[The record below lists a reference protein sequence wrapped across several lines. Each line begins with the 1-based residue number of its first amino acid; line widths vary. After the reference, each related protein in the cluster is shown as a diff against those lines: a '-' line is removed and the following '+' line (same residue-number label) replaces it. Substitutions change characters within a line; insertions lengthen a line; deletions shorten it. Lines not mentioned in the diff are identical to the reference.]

1 VMPSSPMPT
10 MDSQRCG
17 GQFARSTAMATP
29 LRVLILGGTAEASA
43 LARLIAGDSRFEA
56 TLSLAGRTS
65 EPRPQ
70 PLATRIGGFG
80 GADGLARFLGESAVD
95 VVIDAT
101 HPYADQI
108 SANAF
113 AACGTTGVPLVSIA
127 RPMWQAQP
135 GDQWHVVRDA
145 DEAATALGAV
155 PRRVFL
161 SLGRLD
167 LHAFA
172 PAPQHHYVAR
182 IIDPPQ
188 QEVLPPDLRF
198 LQARGPFDRTAETR
212 LLEDKKIEVV
222 VSKNS
227 GGAATYPKI
236 EAARDLSLPV
246 VMIARPEKAAG
257 RVVHSAEEA
266 IVYLEQRLHDALPSL
281 RGV

>member
-1 VMPSSPMPT
+1 M
-10 MDSQRCG
+10 
-17 GQFARSTAMATP
+17 AMP
-29 LRVLILGGTAEASA
+29 LRVLILGGTTEASA
-43 LARLIAGDSRFEA
+43 LARLIAGDARFEA

-65 EPRPQ
+65 APRPQ

-80 GADGLARFLGESAVD
+80 GADGLARFLGNNAFN

-108 SANAF
+108 SANAL
-113 AACGTTGVPLVSIA
+113 AACGMTGVPLVSVA
-127 RPMWQAQP
+127 RPVWQAQP
-135 GDQWHVVRDA
+135 GDHWHVVRDA
-145 DEAATALGAV
+145 VEAATALGPV

-172 PAPQHHYVAR
+172 PAPQHHYIAR

-188 QEVLPPDLRF
+188 QKVLPPDIRF
-198 LQARGPFDRTAETR
+198 LQARGPFDRAGETR
-212 LLEDKKIEVV
+212 LFKGEKIDIV

-227 GGAATYPKI
+227 GGIATHAKI
-236 EAARDLSLPV
+236 EAARDLGLPV
-246 VMIARPEKAAG
+246 VMIARPKKAASH
-257 RVVHSAEEA
+257 VVHSAEEA
-266 IVYLEQRLHDALPSL
+266 VTWLERHRHDALPSP

>member
-1 VMPSSPMPT
+1 
-10 MDSQRCG
+10 
-17 GQFARSTAMATP
+17 MATP
-29 LRVLILGGTAEASA
+29 LRVLILGGTTEASA
-43 LARLIAGDSRFEA
+43 LARLIVGDARFDA

-65 EPRPQ
+65 APQPQ

-80 GADGLARFLGESAVD
+80 GADGLARFLGDNAFD

-108 SANAF
+108 SANAL
-113 AACGTTGVPLVSIA
+113 AACGMTGVPLVSIA
-127 RPMWQAQP
+127 RPVWQAQP
-135 GDQWHVVRDA
+135 GDLWHVVRDA
-145 DEAATALGAV
+145 DAAAAALGPT

-172 PAPQHHYVAR
+172 PAPQHHYLAR
-182 IIDPPQ
+182 TIDPPQ
-188 QEVLPPDLRF
+188 QRALPPDIRF
-198 LQARGPFDRTAETR
+198 LQARGPFDRAGETH
-212 LLEDKKIEVV
+212 LLSNEKIDIV

-227 GGAATYPKI
+227 GGTATYAKI
-236 EAARDLSLPV
+236 EAARDLGLPV

-257 RVVHSAEEA
+257 HVVHSAEEA
-266 IVYLEQRLHDALPSL
+266 IAWLKQRLHDAVPSL

>member
-1 VMPSSPMPT
+1 
-10 MDSQRCG
+10 
-17 GQFARSTAMATP
+17 MATS
-29 LRVLILGGTAEASA
+29 LRVLILGGTTEASA
-43 LARLIAGDSRFEA
+43 LARLIAGDARFEA

-65 EPRPQ
+65 APQPQ

-80 GADGLARFLGESAVD
+80 GADGLARFIADHAVA

-108 SANAF
+108 SANAL
-113 AACGTTGVPLVSIA
+113 AACGTTGIPLVSVA
-127 RPMWQAQP
+127 RPAWQAQL
-135 GDQWHVVRDA
+135 GDRWQVVRDA
-145 DEAATALGAV
+145 DAAAAVLGPA

-182 IIDPPQ
+182 TIDPPQ
-188 QEVLPPDLRF
+188 QKVLLPDIRF

-212 LLEDKKIEVV
+212 LLRDEKIEVV

-227 GGAATYPKI
+227 GGAATYAKI
-236 EAARDLSLPV
+236 EAARDLGLPV

-257 RVVHSAEEA
+257 HVVHGAEEA
-266 IVYLEQRLHDALPSL
+266 VAWLERHLHDAAPSL

>member
-1 VMPSSPMPT
+1 MPSSPMPT

-17 GQFARSTAMATP
+17 GQFARSTAMDTP
-29 LRVLILGGTAEASA
+29 LRVLILGGTTEASA
-43 LARLIAGDSRFEA
+43 LARLIAGDARFDA

-65 EPRPQ
+65 APRLQ
-70 PLATRIGGFG
+70 PLATRTGGFG
-80 GADGLARFLGESAVD
+80 GAEGLARFVGESAVD
-95 VVIDAT
+95 VVVDAT

-113 AACGTTGVPLVSIA
+113 AACGMTGVPLVSIA
-127 RPMWQAQP
+127 RPAWQVEA
-135 GDQWHVVRDA
+135 GDHWQVVRDA
-145 DEAATALGAV
+145 DDAATALGAV

-188 QEVLPPDLRF
+188 QKFLPPDLRF
-198 LQARGPFDRTAETR
+198 LQARGPFDRAGETR
-212 LLEDKKIEVV
+212 LLKDEKIEIV

-227 GGAATYPKI
+227 GGVATYAKI
-236 EAARDLSLPV
+236 EAARDLGLPV
-246 VMIARPEKAAG
+246 VMIARPAKAAG
-257 RVVHSAEEA
+257 HVVHSAEEA
-266 IVYLEQRLHDALPSL
+266 VDWLTQRLHDAGPSL